1 MAESRQTPEYA
12 AVLAAMRKRTRCRF
26 TDLARDTK
34 LPARVVSHA
43 VNLMLSSGSI
53 ELDITSS
60 EYVLIKGG

>member
-12 AVLAAMRKRTRCRF
+12 AVLAAMRKRTRCDF
-26 TDLARDTK
+26 AELVADTK